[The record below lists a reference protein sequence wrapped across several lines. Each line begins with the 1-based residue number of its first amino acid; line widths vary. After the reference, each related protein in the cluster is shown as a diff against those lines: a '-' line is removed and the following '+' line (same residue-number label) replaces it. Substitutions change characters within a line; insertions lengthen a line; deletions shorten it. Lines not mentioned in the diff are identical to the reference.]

1 MDIFIPEIVGRIQDF
16 YGPVLTGRAEYANIA
31 AHLRALS
38 ERMWEGVQHGNET
51 VLKEIANYHRDH
63 LGRSAQVLSGLNW
76 TEEDCRQAIADEYG
90 FGRWTDVSMLRIPY
104 NSAFEDSVDMLVAGD
119 LPGIRSLVNKRPL
132 LPQEK
137 SQYGHGAT
145 LLHYAVSNGVEIWR
159 QQVPLNLP
167 DIVSFLLE
175 KGADPGARMNVYGG
189 SYTAAELLLSS
200 LPPRNAG
207 VFEELRTLLNT

>member
-1 MDIFIPEIVGRIQDF
+1 MDIFIPEIVGRIQGF
-16 YGPVLTGRAEYANIA
+16 YGSILTGRATYPTIA
-31 AHLRALS
+31 AHLKALAA
-38 ERMWEGVQHGNET
+38 RMWEGVQSGNET
-51 VLKEIANYHRDH
+51 VFKEIANYHRDH
-63 LGRSAQVLSGLNW
+63 LGRSAQVLSGLEW

-90 FGRWTDVSMLRIPY
+90 FGRWTEVSLLRIPY
-104 NSAFEDSVDMLVAGD
+104 NSAFEDAVDALVTGD
-119 LPGIRSLVNKRPL
+119 LPAIRSLVSKRPL
-132 LPQEK
+132 LPQER
-137 SQYGHGAT
+137 SQYGHEAT

-167 DIVSFLLE
+167 EIVAFLLG